1 MKVSGYWFPILF
13 KSVLTD
19 YQYNRSQCLHVYNTM
34 EVNAYRFPIICK
46 SIVTRFNTIEVSGGF
61 QYNGSQWLPD
71 LILWKSMVMVSNIME
86 VNSYWLAILFKSVLT
101 GFQYNRS
108 QWLHVYNTMKVNGYR
123 CPIIWKSMVTG
134 FQG

>member
-1 MKVSGYWFPILF
+1 MVTGFQYY
-13 KSVLTD
+13 KSQWLPVT
-19 YQYNRSQCLHVYNTM
+19 NTI
-34 EVNAYRFPIICK
+34 EVNGYQIPIICK
-46 SIVTRFNTIEVSGGF
+46 PIVTKFNTIEVSGGF

-86 VNSYWLAILFKSVLT
+86 VNSYVLAILFKSVLT